1 MSSQEKVVAAKA
13 KKVSA
18 VTLDDRSKKILA
30 IRAALKERDDARD
43 NGDYGKSDV
52 IRDRLVKDYDIEII
66 DQKNGPSG
74 FKFKDG
80 SSTKLSA
87 GVNMPTTTAP
97 SSASKKRS
105 REEDDEDSAKA
116 STTATKKVKV
126 SDKTTASSTAKKGK
140 LSLLYFVHLQKTHYY
155 DSFYSHICIRK
166 HNSYKETQP
175 RN

>member
-1 MSSQEKVVAAKA
+1 MNSKEKSVVAKV
-13 KKVSA
+13 KKVST
-18 VTLDDRSKKILA
+18 VNLDERSKKILA

-52 IRDRLVKDYDIEII
+52 IRDKLVNDYDIEIF

-87 GVNMPTTTAP
+87 GVNLPTTSSTTTKDAAP

-116 STTATKKVKV
+116 STTTAKKVKV
-126 SDKTTASSTAKKGK
+126 SDKTTASTNAKKGK
-140 LSLLYFVHLQKTHYY
+140 PISFVTINLTLLS
-155 DSFYSHICIRK
+155 C
-166 HNSYKETQP
+166 NP
-175 RN
+175 